1 MNRITQLYIPQKIT
15 SAGVFLPV
23 KTMMGVKSPYKGNN
37 PPYIELTE
45 NCVCEIIKA
54 RM

>member
-1 MNRITQLYIPQKIT
+1 MNRITQLYIPQEIT

-23 KTMMGVKSPYKGNN
+23 KTRMGVKSPYKGNN
-37 PPYIELTE
+37 TPNMELTE